1 MKFYKDNND
10 WRYRDKIRRN
20 KLTAIYTNNII
31 IAFLKNGKYHNSK
44 NAAYISTYG
53 TKEFFLNDKY
63 YRTNTFTK
71 LSWRKFAKLQVFL

>member
-1 MKFYKDNND
+1 MKFYKDNFN

-20 KLTAIYTNNII
+20 KLTAIYINNII
-31 IAFLKNGKYHNSK
+31 AFYKNGKLHNNK
-44 NAAYISTYG
+44 NVAYISIYG

-71 LSWRKFAKLQVFL
+71 HSWRKFAKLQVFL